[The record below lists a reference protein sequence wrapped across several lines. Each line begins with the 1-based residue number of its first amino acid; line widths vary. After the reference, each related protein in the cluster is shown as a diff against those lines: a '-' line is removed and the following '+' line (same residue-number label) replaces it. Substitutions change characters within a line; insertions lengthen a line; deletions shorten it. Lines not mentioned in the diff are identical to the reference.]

1 MHAHVSGYL
10 LSLQI
15 SLYLWAVI
23 ILGGY
28 TLMS

>member
-1 MHAHVSGYL
+1 MQEHVSGYL

-23 ILGGY
+23 IVSAY

>member
-1 MHAHVSGYL
+1 MSRHVSNYL

-23 ILGGY
+23 IVTGQAI
-28 TLMS
+28 MA

>member
-1 MHAHVSGYL
+1 MQGHISGYL

-23 ILGGY
+23 IVSGY
-28 TLMS
+28 SLLS